1 MHVEIERIRRSAA
14 REQPQ
19 QSSGLGT
26 VSNQPTKYLDS
37 WPGTEVG
44 NRKKGC
50 ILTGY
55 AMPIRR
61 LDPPELCLGLSSYD
75 VGNASYDG
83 YWTGLGV

>member
-44 NRKKGC
+44 NRKKGVHFNR
-50 ILTGY
+50 
-55 AMPIRR
+55 IRHANPSTR
-61 LDPPELCLGLSSYD
+61 SAGTLPWLEFVRRRECL
-75 VGNASYDG
+75 V
-83 YWTGLGV
+83 